1 MNNLVIPVYW
11 TKEIP
16 SGGRAAGGGDLCNP
30 IMREKLVPELR
41 KDPIIG
47 RWVIIATERG
57 KRPHDFVFEEE
68 VVKGGFCPFCPGNEH
83 TTPPEIFAIREP
95 GTAPNTPGWRL
106 RVVHNKFPALVP
118 EGGLD
123 REGEGIFDKM
133 AGVGTHE
140 VIIESPDHRATL
152 ADIPLEGFVD
162 VLIAYGDRIRTL
174 SQDERLRYV
183 LIFKNQGRAAGA
195 SLEHSHSQL
204 ISLPIVPELV
214 MEELNG
220 SKFHYKWK
228 ERCVFCD
235 MIRQELSHKVRVV
248 LDNQEFVA
256 LCPFAPRSPFEVWI
270 LPKAHYSSYIDMK
283 PESVRLLAGIFS
295 ETLKRL
301 QKALG
306 KAPYNFIL
314 HTAPIREPE
323 LAHYHWHFEIMPK
336 LTLMAGFEWGSG
348 FFINPTPPESAAQY
362 LRELEL

>member
-1 MNNLVIPVYW
+1 M
-11 TKEIP
+11 
-16 SGGRAAGGGDLCNP
+16 
-30 IMREKLVPELR
+30 PELR

-57 KRPHDFVFEEE
+57 KRPHDFAVEED

-83 TTPPEIFAIREP
+83 TTPPEIFALREP
-95 GTAPNTPGWRL
+95 GTEPNSPGWRL
-106 RVVHNKFPALVP
+106 RVVNNKFPALVLQGEP
-118 EGGLD
+118 D
-123 REGEGIFDKM
+123 RAGEGMFDKM
-133 AGVGTHE
+133 NGIGTHE
-140 VIIESPDHRATL
+140 VIIEYPDHNLTL
-152 ADIPLEGFVD
+152 ASIPVEGFMD
-162 VLIAYGDRIRTL
+162 VLTAYQERIGTL
-174 SQDERLRYV
+174 AQDPRFRYV

-204 ISLPIVPELV
+204 IGLPIVPELV

-220 SKFHYKWK
+220 SKFYYNWK

-235 MIRQELSHKVRVV
+235 MIRQELQQHKRIV
-248 LDNQEFVA
+248 LENDEFVA

-270 LPKAHYSSYIDMK
+270 LPKTHLSSFVDLK
-283 PESVRLLAGIFS
+283 EESYRNLAEIFS

-301 QKALG
+301 EKSLG

-323 LAHYHWHFEIMPK
+323 IPYYHWHFEIMPK

-348 FFINPTPPESAAQY
+348 FFINPTPPEDAAQY
-362 LRELEL
+362 LKEVQL

>member
-1 MNNLVIPVYW
+1 M
-11 TKEIP
+11 
-16 SGGRAAGGGDLCNP
+16 
-30 IMREKLVPELR
+30 PELR

-57 KRPHDFVFEEE
+57 KRPHDFVIEEE

-95 GTAPNTPGWRL
+95 GTKPNAPGWHL
-106 RVVHNKFPALVP
+106 RVVNNKFPALVP
-118 EGGLD
+118 QGEPD
-123 REGEGIFDKM
+123 RQGEGMFDKM
-133 AGVGTHE
+133 NGIGTHE
-140 VIIESPDHRATL
+140 VIIENPDHKVTL
-152 ADIPLEGFVD
+152 ATISIEGFVE
-162 VLIAYGDRIRTL
+162 VLTAYRERIRSL
-174 SQDERLRYV
+174 AQDPRFRYV
-183 LIFKNQGRAAGA
+183 LVFKNQGRAAGA

-204 ISLPIVPELV
+204 IGLPIVPELV

-220 SKFHYKWK
+220 SKFYYNWK

-235 MIRQELSHKVRVV
+235 MIRQELQQQKRVV
-248 LDNQEFVA
+248 LENEEFVA

-270 LPKAHYSSYIDMK
+270 LPKSHFSSFVDMK
-283 PESVRLLAGIFS
+283 EGSYVLLARIFS

-301 QKALG
+301 EKSLG

-323 LAHYHWHFEIMPK
+323 IPYYHWHFEIMPK

-348 FFINPTPPESAAQY
+348 FFINPTPPEDAAQY
-362 LRELEL
+362 LKEVIL